1 VRIRDAATVILLRD
15 GADGLEAWLLTRVVA
30 MAFAGGMTVFP
41 GGRVDEA
48 DATLPV
54 TDAEVARV
62 AARFDCAPEFA
73 RSLVGAAARETFEE
87 TGVLLTVPSADL
99 SGARADVERGFVSF
113 GDLLRANGLT
123 IDAAALHPWSRWVT
137 PEGESP
143 RRYDARFF
151 VAELPADQ
159 RAQDVTTE
167 STEASWVPVTT
178 ALERAHR
185 GELKLMP
192 PTLTT
197 LSTLADHA
205 SVADVIAAAEQQPLD
220 PIQPTLRM
228 NDDGSATIELPD
240 GRLIPIPRS
249 MFDTPSDR
257 SAQNTPRSAGDP
269 GPKR

>member
-1 VRIRDAATVILLRD
+1 VTEVRDAATVVLLRD
-15 GADGLEAWLLTRVVA
+15 GADGIEAWLLTRVAA

-41 GGRVDEA
+41 GGRVDDA
-48 DATLPV
+48 DTTLPV

-62 AARFDCAPEFA
+62 AARFECTDDFA

-137 PEGESP
+137 PAGEQA

-167 STEASWVPVTT
+167 SSEARWMPVSE
-178 ALERAHR
+178 ALERAKR

-197 LSTLADHA
+197 LAALADHA
-205 SVADVIAAAEQQPLD
+205 SVPDVIAAAERQPLA
-220 PIQPTLRM
+220 PIEPTLHIG
-228 NDDGSATIELPD
+228 DDGSVTIELPD
-240 GRLIPIPRS
+240 GRLIPIPRN
-249 MFDTPSDR
+249 ML
-257 SAQNTPRSAGDP
+257 
-269 GPKR
+269 PKR

>member
-1 VRIRDAATVILLRD
+1 MTEVRDAATVILLRD
-15 GADGLEAWLLTRVVA
+15 GTDGIEAWLLTRVAA

-41 GGRVDEA
+41 GGRVDDA
-48 DATLPV
+48 DATLPI
-54 TDAEVARV
+54 TEAEVTRV
-62 AARFDCAPEFA
+62 AARFDCPDELA
-73 RSLVGAAARETFEE
+73 RALVGAAARETFEE
-87 TGVLLTVPSADL
+87 TGVLLTTPSADL

-113 GDLLRANGLT
+113 GDLLRGNGLT

-167 STEASWVPVTT
+167 STEAQWLPVAG

-185 GELKLMP
+185 GEVKLMP

-197 LSTLADHA
+197 LSALADYS
-205 SVADVIAAAEQQPLD
+205 SVAAVIAAAEEQPLA
-220 PIQPTLRM
+220 PIQPTLRI
-228 NDDGSATIELPD
+228 DPDGSVAIELPD
-240 GRLIPIPRS
+240 GRIIPIPRS
-249 MFDTPSDR
+249 MLPSR
-257 SAQNTPRSAGDP
+257 
-269 GPKR
+269 